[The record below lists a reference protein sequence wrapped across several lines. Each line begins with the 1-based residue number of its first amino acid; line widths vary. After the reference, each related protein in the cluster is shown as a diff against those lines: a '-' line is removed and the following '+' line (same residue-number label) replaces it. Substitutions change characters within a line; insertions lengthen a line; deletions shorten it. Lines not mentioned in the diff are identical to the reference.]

1 MRTRSLT
8 AAALDE
14 RPVLLAIGLLG
25 ALWGIAVAA
34 GGLTS
39 FYLCATLIACSLIV
53 VDFRI
58 GVVLLILL
66 MPISG
71 SSTLFPHEMFGVVG
85 LNPLNLLLAG
95 TLFSCLLHAAAERSL
110 PQFLPQ
116 PLLWL
121 YIVPIVIAGAI
132 GSRHIHEIAPALLI
146 LFQELDF
153 ANAAAYLREWVAKPL
168 LMVVFALLAGA
179 AVAKSARPEKWLI
192 PVIIS
197 MCVMAALVPV
207 YVARSGMSL
216 NQLASSEAREFLSP
230 LGLHANELGRLYA
243 SAVALALF
251 TWSDSGSRGLRLAL
265 LLALGLSLVALVLTF
280 SRGGFVAMAVATVL
294 YLLRRFSARTL
305 IITCVAVG
313 GVLLFAPHAIYE
325 RLSAGQGQGI
335 DAISAGRVNGLW
347 LPLLPEVLHH
357 PLIGNG
363 IGAML
368 WSDTM
373 RRGAG
378 SMTLAVTHPHNAF
391 LQAAL
396 DMGLTGLVLLC
407 AYFAHA
413 WRGLRARA
421 NDPDIPAGLRGFFQG
436 AAAGL
441 VGMLISDFTD
451 SSLTPRPEQAFLW
464 LAIGMMYGYRGRQ
477 SGAADIAQDE
487 SAQDESAQDESR
499 GGRT

>member
-1 MRTRSLT
+1 MRARSL
-8 AAALDE
+8 A
-14 RPVLLAIGLLG
+14 PVLEGPPLLLAIGALG
-25 ALWGIAVAA
+25 AAWGLAVAA
-34 GGLTS
+34 GGLIS
-39 FYLCATLIACSLIV
+39 FYLCISLIACGVILM
-53 VDFRI
+53 DFRM

-71 SSTLFPHEMFGVVG
+71 SSTIFPHELFGVVG
-85 LNPLNLLLAG
+85 LNPLNLLLVG
-95 TLFSCLLHAAAERSL
+95 TLLSCVLHAAADRSL
-110 PQFLPQ
+110 PQLLPQ

-146 LFQELDF
+146 VFQGLDF
-153 ANAAAYLREWVAKPL
+153 ANAAAYLREWVVKPL

-179 AVAKSARPEKWLI
+179 AVAKSARPEKLLI
-192 PVIIS
+192 PVIMS
-197 MCVMAALVPV
+197 MCVMSVLVLV
-207 YVARSGMSL
+207 YVAHSGISL
-216 NQLASSEAREFLSP
+216 HQLASSEEREFLSP
-230 LGLHANELGRLYA
+230 LGLHANALGRLYA

-265 LLALGLSLVALVLTF
+265 LIALGLSLVALVLTF

-294 YLLRRFSARTL
+294 YVLRRFSARTL

-313 GVLLFAPHAIYE
+313 GALLFAPHAIFE
-325 RLSAGQGQGI
+325 RLSAGQGEGL

-347 LPLLPEVLHH
+347 LPLLPEVLDH
-357 PLIGNG
+357 PVFGNG
-363 IGAML
+363 IGAIL
-368 WSDTM
+368 WSDAM

-378 SMTLAVTHPHNAF
+378 SMTLAVTHPHNAY

-413 WRGLRARA
+413 WKGLRAMA
-421 NDPDIPAGLRGFFQG
+421 NDPDIPRELRGFFQG

-464 LAIGMMYGYRGRQ
+464 LAIGMMYGYRVRQ
-477 SGAADIAQDE
+477 SGAAG
-487 SAQDESAQDESR
+487 SALQASR
-499 GGRT
+499 GARP